1 MKKIILIAFLVLG
14 LKSYSCN
21 IYDTINQTICPE
33 DSFLFNGV
41 YLKTAGTYYDTF
53 NISVGC
59 DTFRTLNLSV
69 HPTIPNT
76 IVVDSFCQGY
86 GYAYNA
92 KVFTSAGFHFDTLNS
107 SKGCDSVIQLFLSFK
122 ITPVIF
128 PAPRFDTVDSF
139 CRQQVITFEGKPYSF
154 NSGGLKVIRDT
165 IFGGAANGC
174 DSINL
179 RAVFIRNNNSSGS
192 WFTNRFACRPYRIVQ
207 KDFFDPSVN
216 HLDTTFI
223 TDGVKN
229 VIFQNRYGCDSTV
242 TFFLRLRDTSSTP
255 ITRITCSNNP
265 YFFNGQFW
273 GAGVTNDTV
282 FNLRDTLTQTVNGPF
297 GNTARCDSF
306 IRLELTVYLVKYK
319 TIDTSLCE
327 NHTYFFKGQF
337 LRNPGVYL
345 DTQKTIHNCDS
356 FITLILRAPRLTSS
370 YTYYRKFCSNESV
383 LFKGL
388 NINAPGTYKDTL
400 VNAVGCDS
408 FLTMVLAKDT
418 AHNITLNK
426 SICSYDS
433 FYFNGQYYNSAGT
446 YTSTLKNKDGCD
458 STVTLNLS
466 IYPFK
471 TVTLVKSILNQLKT
485 DSGYLAYYWY
495 FNDWT
500 QLNASGPAIFA
511 NNTGAYYVV
520 AQDSNSCRFKSNVY
534 VYNPAGINVNESYGI
549 YIYPIPSTNTLNI
562 EVTSSFEKNTQIYI
576 YSMDGKLILSQPAL
590 HKTSKL
596 SIDLSSLVNG
606 LYILKI
612 ESENKVI
619 ERKIEKL

>member
-33 DSFLFNGV
+33 DSFLFNGI

-59 DTFRTLNLSV
+59 DTFRTLILSV
-69 HPTIPNT
+69 HLTIPNT
-76 IVVDSFCQGY
+76 FVVDSFCQGY

-92 KVFTSAGFHFDTLNS
+92 KVFTSAGFYWDTLNS
-107 SKGCDSVIQLFLSFK
+107 SNGCDSLILLSLSFK
-122 ITPVIF
+122 SSPSFF
-128 PAPRFDTVDSF
+128 PIPTIDTF
-139 CRQQVITFEGKPYSF
+139 CIRDTIYHEGKPFKYTT
-154 NSGGLKVIRDT
+154 GGIKTMRDT

-179 RAVFIRNNNSSGS
+179 RVVFLRNNSGPNFVPTKYGCTNTPFTIGDSS
-192 WFTNRFACRPYRIVQ
+192 FTTNGFKVVVLRNRF
-207 KDFFDPSVN
+207 
-216 HLDTTFI
+216 
-223 TDGVKN
+223 
-229 VIFQNRYGCDSTV
+229 GCDSTIWF
-242 TFFLRLRDTSSTP
+242 TLQRRPPSFTTLNRT
-255 ITRITCSNNP
+255 TCSNQP
-265 YFFNGQFW
+265 FFFKGQNW
-273 GAGVTNDTV
+273 GSGVTTDTLIAV
-282 FNLRDTLTQTVNGPF
+282 IDTLTQTANAF
-297 GNTARCDSF
+297 GFGTVKCDSF
-306 IRLELTVYLVKYK
+306 VTLNLTLHPVKF
-319 TIDTSLCE
+319 TIIDTSLCE
-327 NHTYFFKGQF
+327 NHTYFFKGNNE
-337 LRNPGVYL
+337 RNPGTYL
-345 DTQKTIHNCDS
+345 DTQKTVNNCDS
-356 FITLILRAPRLTSS
+356 FITLILRTPRKTTR
-370 YTYYRKFCSNESV
+370 YTYYRKFCSNETV
-383 LFKGL
+383 LFKGS

-433 FYFNGQYYNSAGT
+433 FYFNGQYYNAAGT

-466 IYPFK
+466 VYPFK

-511 NNTGAYYVV
+511 NNTGSYHVV
-520 AQDSNSCRFKSNVY
+520 AQDSNYCRFKSNVY
-534 VYNPAGINVNESYGI
+534 VYYPAGINANESYGI
-549 YIYPIPSTNTLNI
+549 YIYPIPSTNTLNL
-562 EVTSSFEKNTQIYI
+562 EATSDFEKNTQIYI
-576 YSMDGKLILSQPAL
+576 YSMDGKLILSQPLLIKA
-590 HKTSKL
+590 SKL
-596 SIDLSSLVNG
+596 SVDLSSLVNG

-619 ERKIEKL
+619 ERKIEKN

>member
-1 MKKIILIAFLVLG
+1 
-14 LKSYSCN
+14 
-21 IYDTINQTICPE
+21 
-33 DSFLFNGV
+33 
-41 YLKTAGTYYDTF
+41 
-53 NISVGC
+53 
-59 DTFRTLNLSV
+59 
-69 HPTIPNT
+69 
-76 IVVDSFCQGY
+76 
-86 GYAYNA
+86 
-92 KVFTSAGFHFDTLNS
+92 
-107 SKGCDSVIQLFLSFK
+107 
-122 ITPVIF
+122 
-128 PAPRFDTVDSF
+128 
-139 CRQQVITFEGKPYSF
+139 
-154 NSGGLKVIRDT
+154 
-165 IFGGAANGC
+165 
-174 DSINL
+174 
-179 RAVFIRNNNSSGS
+179 
-192 WFTNRFACRPYRIVQ
+192 
-207 KDFFDPSVN
+207 
-216 HLDTTFI
+216 
-223 TDGVKN
+223 
-229 VIFQNRYGCDSTV
+229 
-242 TFFLRLRDTSSTP
+242 
-255 ITRITCSNNP
+255 
-265 YFFNGQFW
+265 
-273 GAGVTNDTV
+273 
-282 FNLRDTLTQTVNGPF
+282 
-297 GNTARCDSF
+297 
-306 IRLELTVYLVKYK
+306 
-319 TIDTSLCE
+319 
-327 NHTYFFKGQF
+327 
-337 LRNPGVYL
+337 
-345 DTQKTIHNCDS
+345 
-356 FITLILRAPRLTSS
+356 
-370 YTYYRKFCSNESV
+370 V

-426 SICSYDS
+426 SICNYDS

>member
-53 NISVGC
+53 NISAGC
-59 DTFRTLNLSV
+59 DTLRTLNLSV
-69 HPTIPNT
+69 HSTIPNT
-76 IVVDSFCQGY
+76 FIVDSFCQGY
-86 GYAYNA
+86 GYAYNS
-92 KVFTSAGFHFDTLNS
+92 KVFTTAGFHFDTLNS

-122 ITPVIF
+122 NRPTFF
-128 PAPRFDTVDSF
+128 PIPTIDTF
-139 CRQQVITFEGKPYSF
+139 C
-154 NSGGLKVIRDT
+154 IRDT
-165 IFGGAANGC
+165 IYHEGKPFKYTTGGLKTMQDTLFGGAANGC

-179 RAVFIRNNNSSGS
+179 RVVFLRNNNGPSFVPTKYGCANTPFIIGDSS
-192 WFTNRFACRPYRIVQ
+192 FTTNGFKVVVLRNRF
-207 KDFFDPSVN
+207 
-216 HLDTTFI
+216 
-223 TDGVKN
+223 
-229 VIFQNRYGCDSTV
+229 GCDSTIWF
-242 TFFLRLRDTSSTP
+242 TLQRRPPSFTTLNRT
-255 ITRITCSNNP
+255 TCSNQP
-265 YFFNGQFW
+265 FFFKGQNW
-273 GAGVTNDTV
+273 GSGVTTDTLITV
-282 FNLRDTLTQTVNGPF
+282 IDTLTQKANAPGFSTVK
-297 GNTARCDSF
+297 CDSF
-306 IRLELTVYLVKYK
+306 VTLNLTVHPIKF
-319 TIDTSLCE
+319 TIIDTSLCE

-337 LRNPGVYL
+337 EKNPGIYL
-345 DTQKTIHNCDS
+345 DTQKTINNCDS
-356 FITLILRAPRLTSS
+356 FITLILRAPRKTSR
-370 YTYYRKFCSNESV
+370 YTYYRKFCSNETV

-433 FYFNGQYYNSAGT
+433 FYFNGQYYKTAGT

-458 STVTLNLS
+458 STVTLNLI
-466 IYPFK
+466 IYPFR
-471 TVTLVKSILNQLKT
+471 TVTLVKSTSNQLKT
-485 DSGYLAYYWY
+485 DSGYLVYYWY

-511 NNTGAYYVV
+511 NNTGAYHVV
-520 AQDSNSCRFKSNVY
+520 AEDSNSCRFKSNVY

-549 YIYPIPSTNTLNI
+549 YIYPIPSKNTLNI